1 MGHASEVP
9 RPRRWE
15 LLLQVLLWQVD
26 GCAADGVFS
35 FLHIIILRLYI
46 SLLSLASISG
56 SRHKPDH
63 KHALIR
69 QLVHCDIGT
78 LQHTRTVYHARIPEV
93 AAKSK
98 AAIGIESDTTAAAGA
113 AAAAIMLGLALAH
126 AGLQPIAFTRTTAA
140 VRA

>member
-1 MGHASEVP
+1 MWLRMGHASEVP
-9 RPRRWE
+9 RRRRWE

-35 FLHIIILRLYI
+35 ILHIIILKLYISFLKLYI
-46 SLLSLASISG
+46 SLAKSISG

-69 QLVHCDIGT
+69 QLVHCDVET
-78 LQHTRTVYHARIPEV
+78 LQHTRTVYRARIPEV

-98 AAIGIESDTTAAAGA
+98 AAIGIESDTCLLYTS
-113 AAAAIMLGLALAH
+113 
-126 AGLQPIAFTRTTAA
+126 PSPRDS
-140 VRA
+140 